1 MTEYQEVCKSQMGT
15 DETASAEDVKD
26 ISNRVLFDQVISKQD
41 EKENETVKDEL
52 SSSDQ
57 DQRVEALDDVQQVLL
72 LSITTL
78 NMVSRP
84 MIHRKYMLA
93 YL

>member
-1 MTEYQEVCKSQMGT
+1 MVT

-26 ISNRVLFDQVISKQD
+26 ISNRVLFNQVVSKQD

-57 DQRVEALDDVQQVLL
+57 DQRVEALDNVQQVLL
-72 LSITTL
+72 LSIITL
-78 NMVSRP
+78 ITVSSP
-84 MIHRKYMLA
+84 MIHRNYMLA